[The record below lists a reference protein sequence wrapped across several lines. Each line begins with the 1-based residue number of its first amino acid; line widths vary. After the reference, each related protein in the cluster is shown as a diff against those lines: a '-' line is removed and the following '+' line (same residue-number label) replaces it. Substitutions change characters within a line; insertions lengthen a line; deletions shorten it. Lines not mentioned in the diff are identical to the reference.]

1 MNRHERRKAKKYRIA
16 LDQIHSTCDIQVDA
30 KFEQVVGIFANAKG
44 RKIVEDVWPD
54 VQWTT
59 DEKFQYEHPP
69 DWLFTHVRVTKLPSH
84 LETMVPLSF
93 ASPDSLGFA
102 VAATLQRH
110 AELGRV
116 IYYSGAV
123 PDVIINRFGGIP
135 DGGTDAFAEYVPA
148 GTPLGGPKSVH

>member
-1 MNRHERRKAKKYRIA
+1 
-16 LDQIHSTCDIQVDA
+16 
-30 KFEQVVGIFANAKG
+30 
-44 RKIVEDVWPD
+44 
-54 VQWTT
+54 
-59 DEKFQYEHPP
+59 
-69 DWLFTHVRVTKLPSH
+69 
-84 LETMVPLSF
+84 MVPLSF